1 MQRRLIGFRALGA
14 AVATALLV
22 PMLLISPAGAADPP
36 VDCDPTLDSCDVSV
50 GVPPGPGSPGGGDGG
65 GSGSARAICL
75 EGVTPVPCSSSSGTW
90 SNRLQC
96 YLQELTPQPPASDP
110 VWQGR
115 ADGAVY
121 MCTTALTPS
130 TRLIWLPGPEPAGPT
145 PEALARRALASLTLP
160 SPVMRRSPTEAN
172 SDGGVPYTWVI
183 LWTWYWTE
191 PASWKVLQARA
202 QAGPVWAEVTVTPV
216 RMVYTQ

>member
-1 MQRRLIGFRALGA
+1 
-14 AVATALLV
+14 
-22 PMLLISPAGAADPP
+22 
-36 VDCDPTLDSCDVSV
+36 
-50 GVPPGPGSPGGGDGG
+50 
-65 GSGSARAICL
+65 
-75 EGVTPVPCSSSSGTW
+75 
-90 SNRLQC
+90 
-96 YLQELTPQPPASDP
+96 
-110 VWQGR
+110 
-115 ADGAVY
+115 

-216 RMVYTQ
+216 RMVYTAGDGAKPVQCAGPGRAWTEADGNAAPSAGGCGYRYRRVSQAPVTATLSIDWEVTWRGAGGTGGTLPAMQTDASASFTVQQIQVVTR